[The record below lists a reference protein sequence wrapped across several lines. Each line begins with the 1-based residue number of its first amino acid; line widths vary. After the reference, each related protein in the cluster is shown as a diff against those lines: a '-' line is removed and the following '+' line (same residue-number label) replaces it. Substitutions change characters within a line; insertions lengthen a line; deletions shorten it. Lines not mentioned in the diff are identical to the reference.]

1 MATYYNETNQEG
13 SRDLFYKRQFYSMA
27 LNKYRGTYANLV
39 DFNFAEKQLYGRVD
53 RRFVPRIFRNEGN
66 VVLKQFRG
74 GFVTTPTLQA
84 ANFVVDAFHALAQQ
98 FKKCAMVG
106 KIDATDPYLSNL
118 LVHKAYVAPLM
129 LYQGRRGFRNNDIKN
144 YFRVNK
150 ILFRN
155 FDEFMVHLENYF
167 NNTPMEVPYTLPG
180 FIKSR
185 FCPIAVSGLSIEI
198 AALDPANDEEKINQ
212 FVNSKNWEFYVN
224 ACRSYGFM
232 VDKNVPW
239 RIVADIGS
247 PEMMKFAAKYSVQT
261 TDQLLLGSYTYAHNR
276 DFNNFKF
283 NLLRLYNM
291 TKRKNFLERKL
302 CGDGR
307 LINKI
312 ITPTNYSVVDFERL
326 YSDYYFI
333 DKYFDIRFNEE
344 ESPFTLT
351 QKNLLID
358 DAKELY
364 EIVGLYGALNFLEI
378 IINKPFDY
386 RGSWTYI
393 KEQVAAKQNDF
404 SNTR

>member
-1 MATYYNETNQEG
+1 
-13 SRDLFYKRQFYSMA
+13 
-27 LNKYRGTYANLV
+27 
-39 DFNFAEKQLYGRVD
+39 
-53 RRFVPRIFRNEGN
+53 
-66 VVLKQFRG
+66 VLKQFRG
-74 GFVTTPTLQA
+74 GFTQTPTLQA
-84 ANFVVDAFHALAQQ
+84 ANFVVDAFHDLAQQ
-98 FKKCAMVG
+98 FQKCAMVG
-106 KIDATDPYLSNL
+106 KIDTNDPYLSNL
-118 LVHKAYVAPLM
+118 LVHKAYVAPLP
-129 LYQGRRGFRNNDIKN
+129 LYRGRRGFRNNEIKN

-155 FDEFMVHLENYF
+155 FDEFMVHLEGYF
-167 NNTPMEVPYTLPG
+167 TRTPMEVPYTLPG
-180 FIKSR
+180 FVKSR

-198 AALDPANDEEKINQ
+198 AALDPANDEEKINL

-247 PEMMKFAAKYSVQT
+247 SEMMKYAARYGIQS
-261 TDQLLLGSYTYAHNR
+261 TDQLLLGSYTYAHNI
-276 DFNNFKF
+276 DFNDFKF
-283 NLLRLYNM
+283 NLLKLYNM
-291 TKRKNFLERKL
+291 TKRRSFVKRKI
-302 CGDGR
+302 CGDGS
-307 LINKI
+307 IVNQI
-312 ITPTNYSVVDFERL
+312 VVPNSYTSSDFKKL

-333 DKYFDIRFNEE
+333 DKYFNLRFMEE

-364 EIVGLYGALNFLEI
+364 EIVGLNWTLNFLEI

-404 SNTR
+404 SNSG